1 MAGRPKK
8 VAVTKTKETI
18 NVSLPQVEKEYYRC
32 PCCAKKYTDQDKG
45 FYQSNS
51 LLVKSNNGRM
61 FICRKCVIELYSY
74 LVETYEDTKKA
85 LYLLCRWLDIFFD
98 ASLYSS
104 AEQQARNS
112 SGNIAQV
119 YITKVNSLP
128 QYSNL
133 SFSHSSSLDGQKNEF
148 IPPSAMDIEVSTW
161 SEGDIRNKD
170 DVIRM
175 LGYNPFENENPLDNR
190 YLFNTLV
197 DFLDEATLED
207 SLKSIVVVEIVKSFN
222 QIDKINQALALM
234 TADISNV
241 SNQVGGVKSLITAK
255 KEIYSSILSMAK
267 DNGISVNHNN
277 NRSKGGNTLNGI
289 VRKLNEIGMDAAE
302 INLFDLQTC
311 DAMKQIADLSN
322 RSILDQLMLDENDY
336 SDMIAQQ
343 NQMIQNL
350 NTNLNKAEENNR
362 LLKIELKKYKI
373 ETEVIDAAC
382 SISKEGD

>member
-8 VAVTKTKETI
+8 EMVKEV
-18 NVSLPQVEKEYYRC
+18 NKELPLIEKEIYKC
-32 PCCAKKYTDQDKG
+32 PSCGTKYKDQEKNFYKSSSILIRGNNNRMVICKKCIID
-45 FYQSNS
+45 
-51 LLVKSNNGRM
+51 
-61 FICRKCVIELYSY
+61 LYSY
-74 LVETYEDTKKA
+74 LVDKYEDTKIA
-85 LYLLCRWLDIFFD
+85 LYFLCRLTDTYFD
-98 ASLYSS
+98 ANLYPSV
-104 AEQQARNS
+104 AQQATNS
-112 SGNIAQV
+112 NSNISGIYFQK
-119 YITKVNSLP
+119 INSLP
-128 QYSNL
+128 QYMSKTFFDSTHIETDSNNNVFKINASKNSEDL
-133 SFSHSSSLDGQKNEF
+133 SES
-148 IPPSAMDIEVSTW
+148 
-161 SEGDIRNKD
+161 DIRNKD

-175 LGYNPFENENPLDNR
+175 LGYNPFENENPLDNK

-241 SNQVGGVKSLITAK
+241 SSQVGGVKSLITAK

-350 NTNLNKAEENNR
+350 NTNLNKAEESNR

-373 ETEVIDAAC
+373 ETEVIDAVC